1 MGKIIL
7 RKDKKKRVMKRD
19 NVKAEDFDKINN
31 VQMSNEMKKKK
42 ADIVINTDKS
52 LNLLKLDVITM
63 IDYVK
68 GY

>member
-1 MGKIIL
+1 
-7 RKDKKKRVMKRD
+7 MKRD

-68 GY
+68 GC